1 MQPAAFAL
9 APPAPN
15 APDIANTPADTD
27 ADALHQLL
35 AAHRPWAVLTGAGLS
50 TGSGIP
56 DYRDAQGAWKRPPP
70 VTVQDFMGSVATRQ
84 RYWARSLIGWPVFSQ
99 AQPNAAHRA
108 LAQMEERGLVRL
120 VITQN
125 VDGLH
130 QRAGSRAVVDLHGR
144 LDAVVCMQCGQR
156 SARADFQLRLLAA
169 NADWQHRQA
178 RIAPDGDAD
187 LSGVDFSRFAVPA
200 CTHCGGVLK
209 PDVVFYGENV
219 PRERVQHA
227 MTELAQCGALLV
239 VGSSLMVYSGLRFV
253 HAALAQTPPL
263 PVAAIN
269 LGQTRADAQLSLKWA
284 APCDAALAA
293 LLAQR
298 WD

>member
-99 AQPNAAHRA
+99 AQPNAAHQA
-108 LAQMEERGLVRL
+108 LAALEAADHVGVL
-120 VITQN
+120 IPQN

-130 QRAGSRAVVDLHGR
+130 QAAGSHAVIDLHGR
-144 LDAVVCMQCGQR
+144 LDADVCMQCGQR

-169 NADWQHRQA
+169 NADWQHREA
-178 RIAPDGDAD
+178 NMAPDGDAD

-227 MTELAQCGALLV
+227 LDQLAQCGALLV

-253 HAALAQTPPL
+253 HAALAHTPPL

-284 APCDAALAA
+284 ARCDEALQA
-293 LLAQR
+293 LLVQR